1 MRTCASCGKANN
13 PIRKYCTRCGK
24 SLISVKED
32 KPSPAPTSIV
42 TETKIPDVPPIAG
55 TPGEIYVASDS
66 VKVTTNDEW
75 VRPSQISRDRVR
87 TGSTSSGKSEM
98 EKAKEA
104 FEKAETAGV
113 VEADG
118 SGIVEP
124 RMLRASEVREL
135 MSEGSVI
142 SQETETPV
150 QPESRPVPSPAPSPK
165 PTPPVVPPVDTPPPL
180 SPEPTP
186 AAPSVDPP
194 PPVSEVVPEV
204 VPKVSPPKA
213 APVLS
218 TNKFEPPVVKPT
230 PPVETPPPDVPKT
243 PVEPPI
249 PEPVVTSAA
258 SISLDTRVPEIEDV
272 LAHVSEPEDH
282 QDSKIKDYVANLTH
296 QHAELRQV
304 KADMRDI
311 SARLDEFVRSCLNDS
326 EVKRIHYES
335 VNEQMRF
342 AKKEYETA
350 KKEYERVD
358 KKRKKEISSLE
369 GRIKSVEKNIS
380 KSENGLKKRINE
392 LDKVREKITQLQA
405 QDS

>member
-24 SLISVKED
+24 LLLSVKDD
-32 KPSPAPTSIV
+32 KPSPAPASVV
-42 TETKIPDVPPIAG
+42 TETKIPDLQPIDSAL
-55 TPGEIYVASDS
+55 GEKYVASDS
-66 VKVTTNDEW
+66 AKVSTNDEW

-98 EKAKEA
+98 EKAMEVFA
-104 FEKAETAGV
+104 KAETVGIE
-113 VEADG
+113 EADG

-135 MSEGSVI
+135 MSEEAVLP
-142 SQETETPV
+142 QETAPPV
-150 QPESRPVPSPAPSPK
+150 QPEVIPAPSP
-165 PTPPVVPPVDTPPPL
+165 TSAPPVVPPVDTPPPL

-186 AAPSVDPP
+186 PSVAPP
-194 PPVSEVVPEV
+194 TPPVPEV
-204 VPKVSPPKA
+204 SPKA
-213 APVLS
+213 APVPS
-218 TNKFEPPVVKPT
+218 TNKLEPSG
-230 PPVETPPPDVPKT
+230 ETPPPVAPKT
-243 PVEPPI
+243 PVKPPI
-249 PEPVVTSAA
+249 QEPIATSAA
-258 SISLDTRVPEIEDV
+258 SISLDTRVPEIEDA
-272 LAHVSEPEDH
+272 LAQISEPEDL

-304 KADMRDI
+304 KDDLTSI

-326 EVKRIHYES
+326 EVKRIHFES

-350 KKEYERVD
+350 KKEYERVE

-369 GRIKSVEKNIS
+369 GRIKSVVKNIS
-380 KSENGLKKRINE
+380 KSENALKKRISE
-392 LDKVREKITQLQA
+392 LDKVREKIAQLQA
-405 QDS
+405 QGS

>member
-24 SLISVKED
+24 LLLSVKDE
-32 KPSPAPTSIV
+32 KPSPAPASIV
-42 TETKIPDVPPIAG
+42 TETKIPDVPPIDSAS
-55 TPGEIYVASDS
+55 GEKYVASDS

-75 VRPSQISRDRVR
+75 VRPSQVSRDRVR
-87 TGSTSSGKSEM
+87 TGSLSSGKSEM

-104 FEKAETAGV
+104 FAKAETAGV
-113 VEADG
+113 VEAEG

-135 MSEGSVI
+135 MSEGSVLP
-142 SQETETPV
+142 QETAPPA
-150 QPESRPVPSPAPSPK
+150 QPEVIHA
-165 PTPPVVPPVDTPPPL
+165 PTPTPTPTVVPPVDTPPVP
-180 SPEPTP
+180 
-186 AAPSVDPP
+186 
-194 PPVSEVVPEV
+194 EVVPEV
-204 VPKVSPPKA
+204 SPKIVP
-213 APVLS
+213 APS
-218 TNKFEPPVVKPT
+218 INKLDPPVVKPT
-230 PPVETPPPDVPKT
+230 PPVETPPPVAPIASVK
-243 PVEPPI
+243 PPI
-249 PEPVVTSAA
+249 QEPVVTSAA

-272 LAHVSEPEDH
+272 LANVSEPEDL

-304 KADMRDI
+304 KADLTSI

-326 EVKRIHYES
+326 EIKRIHYES

-342 AKKEYETA
+342 AKKEFETA

-369 GRIKSVEKNIS
+369 GRIKSVQKNIS
-380 KSENGLKKRINE
+380 KSENALKKRISE
-392 LDKVREKITQLQA
+392 LDKVREKIAQLQA

>member
-24 SLISVKED
+24 SLISFKED
-32 KPSPAPTSIV
+32 KLVPAPTSVV
-42 TETKIPDVPPIAG
+42 TETKIPDILPDAG
-55 TPGEIYVASDS
+55 KPGEKYVASDS
-66 VKVTTNDEW
+66 AKVTTNDEW
-75 VRPSQISRDRVR
+75 VRPSQIARDRVR

-98 EKAKEA
+98 EKAMEA
-104 FEKAETAGV
+104 FAKAETAGV
-113 VEADG
+113 VEAEG

-135 MSEGSVI
+135 MSEGSVLP
-142 SQETETPV
+142 QETAPPV
-150 QPESRPVPSPAPSPK
+150 QPEARPAPSPAPA
-165 PTPPVVPPVDTPPPL
+165 PPVVPPVDTPPPL
-180 SPEPTP
+180 SPEPAP
-186 AAPSVDPP
+186 VAPSVAPH

-204 VPKVSPPKA
+204 VPEVSPPKA
-213 APVLS
+213 APVPS
-218 TNKFEPPVVKPT
+218 TNKFDPPVVKPT

-243 PVEPPI
+243 PVKSPI

-258 SISLDTRVPEIEDV
+258 NISLDTRVPEIEDV
-272 LAHVSEPEDH
+272 LAHVSEPEDL

-304 KADMRDI
+304 KDDMRGI
-311 SARLDEFVRSCLNDS
+311 STRLDEFVRSCLNDS

-335 VNEQMRF
+335 VTEQMRF

-380 KSENGLKKRINE
+380 KSNNALKKRINE
-392 LDKVREKITQLQA
+392 LDKVRAKIAQLQA
-405 QDS
+405 QDP

>member
-24 SLISVKED
+24 LLLTVKDD
-32 KPSPAPTSIV
+32 KPSPTPASIV
-42 TETKIPDVPPIAG
+42 TETKIPYVQPIDSAL
-55 TPGEIYVASDS
+55 GEKYVASDS
-66 VKVTTNDEW
+66 AKVTTNDEW
-75 VRPSQISRDRVR
+75 VRPSQVSRDRVR

-104 FEKAETAGV
+104 FAKAETVGIEETA
-113 VEADG
+113 G
-118 SGIVEP
+118 SGIIEP

-135 MSEGSVI
+135 MGEEAVLP
-142 SQETETPV
+142 QETAPTP
-150 QPESRPVPSPAPSPK
+150 A
-165 PTPPVVPPVDTPPPL
+165 PPVVPPVATPPPL
-180 SPEPTP
+180 RPGPPQTTPYVAPPTP
-186 AAPSVDPP
+186 SVPDKTP
-194 PPVSEVVPEV
+194 EVVPEV
-204 VPKVSPPKA
+204 SLPKV
-213 APVLS
+213 APAPS
-218 TNKFEPPVVKPT
+218 TNKLDSPVVKPT
-230 PPVETPPPDVPKT
+230 PPGETPLPAAPKT
-243 PVEPPI
+243 AVEPSI
-249 PEPVVTSAA
+249 QEPVVTSAA

-272 LAHVSEPEDH
+272 LAQVSEPEDL
-282 QDSKIKDYVANLTH
+282 QDSKIKDHVANLTH

-304 KADMRDI
+304 RADLTSI

-358 KKRKKEISSLE
+358 KKRKKEVSSLE
-369 GRIKSVEKNIS
+369 GRIRSVEKNIS
-380 KSENGLKKRINE
+380 KSESALKKRISE
-392 LDKVREKITQLQA
+392 LDKVREKIAQLQA

>member
-24 SLISVKED
+24 LLLSVKDD
-32 KPSPAPTSIV
+32 KPSPTPLSIV
-42 TETKIPDVPPIAG
+42 TETKIPDVQS
-55 TPGEIYVASDS
+55 EEKYVASDS
-66 VKVTTNDEW
+66 AKVTTDDEW

-87 TGSTSSGKSEM
+87 TGSLSGSKSEM
-98 EKAKEA
+98 EKAMEVFA
-104 FEKAETAGV
+104 KAETVGIE
-113 VEADG
+113 EADG

-135 MSEGSVI
+135 MSEQAVI
-142 SQETETPV
+142 PQETAPPV
-150 QPESRPVPSPAPSPK
+150 QPEVIPTPSPTPA
-165 PTPPVVPPVDTPPPL
+165 PPVVPPVDTPPPL

-186 AAPSVDPP
+186 PSVAPP
-194 PPVSEVVPEV
+194 TPPVAEV
-204 VPKVSPPKA
+204 SPKA
-213 APVLS
+213 APVPS
-218 TNKFEPPVVKPT
+218 TNKLEPS
-230 PPVETPPPDVPKT
+230 VETPPAVAPKT
-243 PVEPPI
+243 PVKTPTQ
-249 PEPVVTSAA
+249 EPVATSAA

-272 LAHVSEPEDH
+272 LAKVSEPEDL

-304 KADMRDI
+304 KADLTSI

-326 EVKRIHYES
+326 QVKRIHYES

-342 AKKEYETA
+342 AKKEFETA
-350 KKEYERVD
+350 KKEYERVE

-369 GRIKSVEKNIS
+369 GRIKSVQKNIS
-380 KSENGLKKRINE
+380 KSENALKKRISE
-392 LDKVREKITQLQA
+392 LDKVREKIAQLQA

>member
-1 MRTCASCGKANN
+1 
-13 PIRKYCTRCGK
+13 
-24 SLISVKED
+24 
-32 KPSPAPTSIV
+32 
-42 TETKIPDVPPIAG
+42 
-55 TPGEIYVASDS
+55 
-66 VKVTTNDEW
+66 
-75 VRPSQISRDRVR
+75 
-87 TGSTSSGKSEM
+87 M

-104 FEKAETAGV
+104 FAKAETAGI

-142 SQETETPV
+142 PQETPPPV
-150 QPESRPVPSPAPSPK
+150 QPEARPAPSPT
-165 PTPPVVPPVDTPPPL
+165 PAPPVVPPVATPPPL
-180 SPEPTP
+180 SPDPTP
-186 AAPSVDPP
+186 ATPSVAPP
-194 PPVSEVVPEV
+194 TTPVPDAVPEVVPEV
-204 VPKVSPPKA
+204 SPKT
-213 APVLS
+213 APAPS
-218 TNKFEPPVVKPT
+218 TNKLDTPVEKPK
-230 PPVETPPPDVPKT
+230 PFAETPPPVAPKAT
-243 PVEPPI
+243 VKPPI
-249 PEPVVTSAA
+249 QEPVVTSAA

-272 LAHVSEPEDH
+272 LAQVSEPEDL

-304 KADMRDI
+304 KADLTGI

-350 KKEYERVD
+350 KKEHERVD

-380 KSENGLKKRINE
+380 KSNNALKKRISE
-392 LDKVREKITQLQA
+392 LDKVREKIAQLQA

>member
-1 MRTCASCGKANN
+1 
-13 PIRKYCTRCGK
+13 
-24 SLISVKED
+24 
-32 KPSPAPTSIV
+32 
-42 TETKIPDVPPIAG
+42 
-55 TPGEIYVASDS
+55 
-66 VKVTTNDEW
+66 
-75 VRPSQISRDRVR
+75 
-87 TGSTSSGKSEM
+87 M

-104 FEKAETAGV
+104 FAKAETAGV

-135 MSEGSVI
+135 MSEGAVI
-142 SQETETPV
+142 PQETAPPV
-150 QPESRPVPSPAPSPK
+150 QPEDRPAPSPSPAPS
-165 PTPPVVPPVDTPPPL
+165 VVPLVDTPPPF
-180 SPEPTP
+180 SPKPTP
-186 AAPSVDPP
+186 AAPSVAPQH
-194 PPVSEVVPEV
+194 PVSEVVPEV
-204 VPKVSPPKA
+204 VPEVSPPKA
-213 APVLS
+213 APVPS

-230 PPVETPPPDVPKT
+230 PPIETPPPDVPKT
-243 PVEPPI
+243 QVKPPI

-272 LAHVSEPEDH
+272 LSHVSEPEDL

-335 VNEQMRF
+335 VTEQMRF

-369 GRIKSVEKNIS
+369 GRIKSVGKNIS
-380 KSENGLKKRINE
+380 KSENALKKRISE
-392 LDKVREKITQLQA
+392 LDKVREKIAQLQA

>member
-1 MRTCASCGKANN
+1 LRTCASCGKANN

-32 KPSPAPTSIV
+32 KPTPAPTSIV
-42 TETKIPDVPPIAG
+42 TETKIPDVQPP
-55 TPGEIYVASDS
+55 PGNTYAASDS

-104 FEKAETAGV
+104 FAKADTAGV

-142 SQETETPV
+142 PQETTLPV
-150 QPESRPVPSPAPSPK
+150 QPEVRPAPSPK
-165 PTPPVVPPVDTPPPL
+165 PTPSVVPPVATPPPL

-186 AAPSVDPP
+186 AAPNVAPPTPSVPDTTPEI
-194 PPVSEVVPEV
+194 VREVVPEV
-204 VPKVSPPKA
+204 SPPKV
-213 APVLS
+213 APAPS
-218 TNKFEPPVVKPT
+218 TNKIESAVEKPIPSVETSPPVA
-230 PPVETPPPDVPKT
+230 PKT
-243 PVEPPI
+243 TTKPPI
-249 PEPVVTSAA
+249 QKPVVASAA

-272 LAHVSEPEDH
+272 LAHVSEPEDL
-282 QDSKIKDYVANLTH
+282 QDSKIKDYVASLTH

-304 KADMRDI
+304 RADMRDI

-326 EVKRIHYES
+326 EIKRIHYES
-335 VNEQMRF
+335 VTEQMRF
-342 AKKEYETA
+342 AKKEFETA

-380 KSENGLKKRINE
+380 KSENGLKKRISE
-392 LDKVREKITQLQA
+392 LDKVREKIAQLQS